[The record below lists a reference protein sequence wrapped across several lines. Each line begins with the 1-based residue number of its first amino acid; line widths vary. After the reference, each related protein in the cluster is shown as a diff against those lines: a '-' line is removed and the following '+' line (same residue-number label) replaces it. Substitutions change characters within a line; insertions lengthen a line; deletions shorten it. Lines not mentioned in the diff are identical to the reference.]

1 MNGQIEVICGSM
13 FSGKSSELI
22 RRLERAVI
30 AKKKVKSFK
39 SVLDDRYDKIALYT
53 HKGEKFTD
61 TIPIKRASDIFENLE
76 SDIDVVGVDEAQFFD
91 NSLVSVCEELAGKGI
106 RVIVAGLDMDS
117 NCFPFGPM
125 PQLLCR
131 AEVVTKLNAVCTK
144 CGRMA
149 GFTYRL
155 SQSTEQILVG
165 ATDVYEA
172 RCRSCYAAGE
182 AQKAV
187 QQEQED

>member
-1 MNGQIEVICGSM
+1 MSGQIEVICGGM
-13 FSGKSSELI
+13 FSGKTSALI
-22 RRLERAVI
+22 WRLERAAI

-61 TIPIKRASDIFENLE
+61 TLPVKKASEILDNLE
-76 SDIDVVGVDEAQFFD
+76 VEIDVVGIDEAQFFD
-91 NSLVSVCEELAGKGI
+91 NSLVSVCEELAGREI

-131 AEVVTKLNAVCTK
+131 AEVVTKLNAVCTI
-144 CGRMA
+144 CGQMA

-155 SQSTEQILVG
+155 SQNTEQILVG
-165 ATDVYEA
+165 ATDLYEA
-172 RCRSCYAAGE
+172 RCRRCYAAGE
-182 AQKAV
+182 AQRIV